1 MHGTWAVSGRV
12 CTCAYVHKPTD
23 TSSGVKMSSVKDLL
37 LEGAPTDYSNYRTVS
52 KETTVVS
59 VEPAHKVGH
68 DDTYDGPGSGSVS
81 FHEVSYMVSSCFGRK
96 RKLILDSVR

>member
-1 MHGTWAVSGRV
+1 
-12 CTCAYVHKPTD
+12 
-23 TSSGVKMSSVKDLL
+23 MSSVKDSL

-59 VEPAHKVGH
+59 VESAHKVGH

-81 FHEVSYMVSSCFGRK
+81 FHEVSYRVSSCFGRK